1 MSAEKLSYGLG
12 FLTRVHEAVA
22 RSTGLTGLLFA
33 MLLGAFAALAF
44 APFHISLALGVAF
57 IGLVWMLDG
66 ARGHNRWGR
75 AMFVRGWAFG
85 YGYFLVSMYWTAFP
99 FLVEPERHAV
109 FIWMPLIALPG
120 GMALIWGAAC
130 SIGGAFWSSSP
141 SRVFIFA
148 LFFSLAELMRGHL
161 FGGFPWNLAGTTWIP
176 GGAISQSVSIGGI
189 YWLTLLTVF
198 IMAAPAAL
206 VDTRTQKGVMFRA
219 IPSVIALALVAFS
232 FAWGSQRLT
241 DGPQLT
247 ERSVILMDAG
257 VPQNQKF
264 ERYRDTLA
272 RYSQFLR
279 ETPSEPGDILIWP
292 ESALPSYLLQDTT
305 ALDQISGFLGP
316 RTLIAGTSRNDGVAG
331 EELNFNSLAVFQSNA
346 ASANLVA
353 LYDKHRL
360 VPFGE
365 LAATEIV
372 PFGNT
377 LSGILPS
384 AIQRMARSGFTPGT
398 GISVLYP
405 DEVPPFIPLICYE
418 GLFPALLRQAEPRPE
433 NAEWIAVISN
443 DAWFGAGL
451 GPAQHYAQNRYR
463 SIETGLPMA
472 RVATRGISAV
482 VDGFGREIA
491 RGVPLAGDPAGWRS
505 SVIRSPLPA
514 KAMQT
519 PYAKYGSIFFW
530 ITLTLCMILAFLTW
544 RR

>member
-1 MSAEKLSYGLG
+1 MSAEKISHGLG
-12 FLTRVHEAVA
+12 FLTGIHEAVA
-22 RSTGLTGLLFA
+22 RTNGLTGLLFA
-33 MLLGAFAALAF
+33 ILLGAFAALGF
-44 APFHISLALGVAF
+44 APFHISPALALAF

-66 ARGHNRWGR
+66 TRGHKRWGR

-85 YGYFLVSMYWTAFP
+85 YGYFLVSMYWTAMP

-130 SIGGAFWSSSP
+130 SIAGSFWSSSP

-148 LFFSLAELMRGHL
+148 LFFALAELLRGHL

-176 GGAISQSVSIGGI
+176 GGAISQAVSIGGV
-189 YWLTLLTVF
+189 YWLTLLTII
-198 IMAAPAAL
+198 IMVSPAAL
-206 VDTRTQKGVMFRA
+206 VDTRTDQKVMFRA
-219 IPSVIALALVAFS
+219 IPSVIAVALLTFG

-241 DGPQLT
+241 NETELT

-257 VPQNQKF
+257 VPQDEKF

-279 ETPSEPGDILIWP
+279 EVPSEPGDILIWP
-292 ESALPSYLLQDTT
+292 EGALPSYLLRDTM

-316 RTLIAGTSRNDGVAG
+316 RTLIAGTARNDGVAG
-331 EELNFNSLAVFQSNA
+331 DELNFNSLAVFQSSTVNA
-346 ASANLVA
+346 ELVA

-372 PFGNT
+372 PFGNA
-377 LSGILPS
+377 LAGILPS
-384 AIQRMARSGFTPGT
+384 AIQRMAKSGFTPGT

-405 DEVPPFIPLICYE
+405 DGVPPFIPLICYE
-418 GLFPALLRQAEPRPE
+418 GLFSELPKQAEPRRQ
-433 NAEWIAVISN
+433 NAEWLVVISN

-472 RVATRGISAV
+472 RVATRGVSAV

-491 RGVPLAGDPAGWRS
+491 RGAPTAGDPERWRS
-505 SVIRSPLPA
+505 SVVRSPLPA
-514 KAMQT
+514 KV
-519 PYAKYGSIFFW
+519 
-530 ITLTLCMILAFLTW
+530 
-544 RR
+544 